1 MRFKARLKP
10 CHNLIDLTPL
20 VDVIFL
26 MLIFF
31 LVTSDILPLKSLSI
45 ENPEL
50 ATKSPTHLTQLIVVM
65 DRDQVIYMGAKKDIV
80 DMNSVKENL
89 IRQIAAIKVEN
100 PTAAPTVVL
109 SVDRRVDYG
118 AFLRLFSAVQ
128 ECAPRI
134 RLSYKPNADY
144 ARASSS

>member
-1 MRFKARLKP
+1 MKLQARLKP

-50 ATKSPTHLTQLIVVM
+50 SNVNTPANLTQLLVIM
-65 DRDQVIYMGAKKDIV
+65 DRDQVIYVGSKKDIV
-80 DMNSVKENL
+80 DMGSVKEL
-89 IRQIAAIKVEN
+89 LMKQIQSMKAQN
-100 PTAAPTVVL
+100 PKCSPTVVL
-109 SVDRRVDYG
+109 NVDKRVDYG
-118 AFLRLFSAVQ
+118 AFLRLFSTVQ
-128 ECAPRI
+128 ECSPHI
-134 RLSYKPNADY
+134 RLSYKPVTT
-144 ARASSS
+144 S

>member
-1 MRFKARLKP
+1 MRFQPRLKP

-31 LVTSDILPLKSLSI
+31 LVTSDVLPLKSLSI

-50 ATKSPTHLTQLIVVM
+50 QNVNSPAHLAQLLIVM
-65 DRDQVIYMGAKKDIV
+65 DKDQVIYMGSKKDII
-80 DMNSVKENL
+80 DMNSIKEHL
-89 IRQIAAIKVEN
+89 MREIATIKELN
-100 PTAAPTVVL
+100 PKCTPTVVL
-109 SVDRRVDYG
+109 HVDRQVDYG

-128 ECAPRI
+128 ECSPRI
-134 RLSYKPNADY
+134 RLSYKPAII
-144 ARASSS
+144 